1 MSEPLV
7 IWTLPLG
14 SAAELRL
21 SLDTFNGKA
30 RADLRTWADYQAGP
44 VLTRGPTKKG
54 VSIPLSSLGEAAA
67 ALADADRMARDL
79 GLIRHGGGKAA

>member
-1 MSEPLV
+1 MSDPAV

-21 SLDTFNGKA
+21 SLDTYNGKA
-30 RADLRTWADYQAGP
+30 RADLRTWANYQAGP

-54 VSIPLSSLGEAAA
+54 VSIPLGSLREADA

-79 GLIRHGGGKAA
+79 GLIPQESGKAS

>member
-21 SLDTFNGKA
+21 SLDTFNGNA

-44 VLTRGPTKKG
+44 ALIRGPTKKG
-54 VSIPLSSLGEAAA
+54 VSIPLTSLGEAAA
-67 ALADADRMARDL
+67 ALAEADRKARDL
-79 GLIRHGGGKAA
+79 GLIQQEGRKAA